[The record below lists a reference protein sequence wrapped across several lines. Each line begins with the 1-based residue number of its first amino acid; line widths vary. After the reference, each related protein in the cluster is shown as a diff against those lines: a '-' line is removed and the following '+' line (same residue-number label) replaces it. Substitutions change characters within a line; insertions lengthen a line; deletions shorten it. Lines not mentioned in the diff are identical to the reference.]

1 MAKKVGVITMG
12 CSKNTVDSER
22 LMNQLLLN
30 GYELTENPE
39 EADTIILNTCGF
51 IEAAKKE
58 SIDEIFK
65 AVKLKNEGV
74 VRNVIVAGCL
84 SARYMDELK
93 ADIPEVD
100 KFYGTEKYEE
110 IIKDMEV
117 ILSMNFWGNDTFR
130 KTTISLI

>member
-74 VRNVIVAGCL
+74 VRNVIV
-84 SARYMDELK
+84 
-93 ADIPEVD
+93 
-100 KFYGTEKYEE
+100 
-110 IIKDMEV
+110 
-117 ILSMNFWGNDTFR
+117 
-130 KTTISLI
+130 